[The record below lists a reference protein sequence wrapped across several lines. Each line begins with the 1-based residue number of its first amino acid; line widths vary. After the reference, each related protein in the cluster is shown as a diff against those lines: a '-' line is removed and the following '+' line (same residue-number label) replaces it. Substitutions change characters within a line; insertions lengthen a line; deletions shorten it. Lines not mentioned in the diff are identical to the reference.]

1 VAASAS
7 HTKHIYEMGVAK
19 KGTKKDGKPPQLPF
33 LSMKPILNL
42 LPVVDPDNAPQQDWH
57 WNSASPAFKQGII
70 DNLKES
76 IQGTIASAADA
87 IKTVVG
93 EGAARALQQVTS
105 TLGAIGQ
112 WLAQHLQALVQW
124 IVDRIPPIPPEVLLA
139 ALML

>member
-1 VAASAS
+1 MSLS
-7 HTKHIYEMGVAK
+7 K
-19 KGTKKDGKPPQLPF
+19 KGENKAGKPPQMPF

-70 DNLKES
+70 DNLKAS

-87 IKTVVG
+87 IKNTVQQ
-93 EGAARALQQVTS
+93 AASSALQQAMAG
-105 TLGAIGQ
+105 LGKVGQ

-124 IVDRIPPIPPEVLLA
+124 IVDKIPPIPPEVLLNS
-139 ALML
+139 LML